1 MLADKLGLVTDGL
14 SNAKPVPGPGKP
26 RKPRNPRGKDPVRE
40 MDREK
45 EIELEIESSSES
57 ESECS
62 EDERDIDYEWKQL
75 MKNLRQIYTPQISP
89 SESIL
94 NKVTSAFLGYP
105 VMTHVSEE
113 KPGNTKLAIE
123 IDI

>member
-1 MLADKLGLVTDGL
+1 
-14 SNAKPVPGPGKP
+14 
-26 RKPRNPRGKDPVRE
+26 

-45 EIELEIESSSES
+45 EIELEIESSSSSES
-57 ESECS
+57 ESESS